1 MKSGHLA
8 HPSRC
13 SGTCRHSSSVL
24 CPHLSLPL
32 VNSWQLD
39 MRGGW
44 TPWGM
49 QNMWGGGGVALYE
62 PSSEIP
68 YFSVALWLAA
78 AVQILCQTLEMLLAS
93 WKMTLWS
100 QCYHVHSSPEA
111 PMRGFF
117 IPGAFLGSLCV
128 ADAVPAFL
136 TVFFFPDPLVHTG
149 LWLTQML
156 QSALCLNVS
165 LGCGWAHVHVCMCM
179 QEGEMV
185 FKIHQ
190 LWTSYCSM

>member
-78 AVQILCQTLEMLLAS
+78 AVQILCQSLEMLLAS

-117 IPGAFLGSLCV
+117 TPGAFLGSLCV

-136 TVFFFPDPLVHTG
+136 TVFFFS
-149 LWLTQML
+149 W
-156 QSALCLNVS
+156 S
-165 LGCGWAHVHVCMCM
+165 LGAHWPLAHSDAAKCLVSQCFTWLWMSTCACVYVHA
-179 QEGEMV
+179 GGRNG
-185 FKIHQ
+185 I
-190 LWTSYCSM
+190 